1 MPIYEYRCED
11 CGRRVSVLIRR
22 LDQENEA
29 TCPRCGSRKLSRLWS
44 RFAIARS
51 EESRLERLADEA
63 SLAGLDENDP
73 KSVARW
79 VKRMG
84 QELGEDMGEDF
95 EQALEE
101 MEQEEAGAAKAEG
114 EGGGEEDAGGL

>member
-11 CGRRVSVLIRR
+11 CGRRVTLLIRR
-22 LDQENEA
+22 PDQEAEA
-29 TCPRCGSRKLSRLWS
+29 ACPRCGSRRLNRLWS

-101 MEQEEAGAAKAEG
+101 MEQEEAAGASKPEAESSADD
-114 EGGGEEDAGGL
+114 E

>member
-11 CGRRVSVLIRR
+11 CGRRVALLIRR
-22 LDQENEA
+22 PDQEGEA
-29 TCPRCGSRKLSRLWS
+29 ACPRCGSRRLSRLWS

-73 KSVARW
+73 RSVARW

-101 MEQEEAGAAKAEG
+101 MEQEEAGASKPEGDSSAE
-114 EGGGEEDAGGL
+114 EE

>member
-11 CGRRVSVLIRR
+11 CGRRVSLFLRR
-22 LDQENEA
+22 MEQESEA
-29 TCPRCGSRKLSRLWS
+29 ACPRCGSRRLSRLWS

-63 SLAGLDENDP
+63 SLAALDENDP

-101 MEQEEAGAAKAEG
+101 IEQEEASAAKREG
-114 EGGGEEDAGGL
+114 EGGAEEDSEGL

>member
-11 CGRRVSVLIRR
+11 CGRRVTVWIRR
-22 LDQENEA
+22 LDQEKEA
-29 TCPRCGSRKLSRLWS
+29 TCPRCGSGKLSRLWS

-101 MEQEEAGAAKAEG
+101 MAQEEAGAAKPEG
-114 EGGGEEDAGGL
+114 EGGGEEEAGGL